1 MTSKKDFKIRE
12 KVAEIVNEKSKII
25 IGFTLI
31 QY

>member
-1 MTSKKDFKIRE
+1 MISKNKSKIRE
-12 KVAEIVNEKSKII
+12 EVAEIVNEKSMII